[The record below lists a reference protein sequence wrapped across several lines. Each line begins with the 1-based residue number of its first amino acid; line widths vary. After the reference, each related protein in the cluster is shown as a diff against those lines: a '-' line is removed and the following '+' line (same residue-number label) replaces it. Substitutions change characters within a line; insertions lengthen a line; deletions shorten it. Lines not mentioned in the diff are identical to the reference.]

1 MTNHRRR
8 LVLEMLADAGED
20 GRADPAFVARYTP
33 ELLDLVENGLA
44 TAERE
49 IMISCGRPF
58 ELACVRI
65 TEEGWRAVEEP
76 LCLDAHGRVDGS
88 GWPLS
93 GTGCTLPPA

>member
-1 MTNHRRR
+1 VTNHRRH

-20 GRADPAFVARYTP
+20 GHSDPAFIARYTP

-58 ELACVRI
+58 ELACIRI
-65 TEEGWRAVEEP
+65 TEEGWQAIEECRCP
-76 LCLDAHGRVDGS
+76 GAMDA
-88 GWPLS
+88 WMA
-93 GTGCTLPPA
+93 PPSC